1 MTAKPQDS
9 ELKELNELLE
19 SFRLPQA
26 AGEDLALRNIAL
38 HLWGRFNSGGD
49 WYRPLHFS
57 QRELRHCRKTRAPM
71 GVIADERSMVDFDP
85 KRVAAVFDMTN
96 MFSFG
101 MAEQLLAG
109 LPRVIEWLKDF
120 KAALEEAMDDAEAE

>member
-1 MTAKPQDS
+1 VAKQQDS

-38 HLWGRFNSGGD
+38 HLWGRFNPGGD
-49 WYRPLHFS
+49 WYRPLYFL
-57 QRELRHCRKTRAPM
+57 QRELRRCRKTRAPM
-71 GVIADERSMVDFDP
+71 GVTVDERLMVDFDP

-96 MFSFG
+96 MFSLG

-120 KAALEEAMDDAEAE
+120 NAALEEAMDDAEAE